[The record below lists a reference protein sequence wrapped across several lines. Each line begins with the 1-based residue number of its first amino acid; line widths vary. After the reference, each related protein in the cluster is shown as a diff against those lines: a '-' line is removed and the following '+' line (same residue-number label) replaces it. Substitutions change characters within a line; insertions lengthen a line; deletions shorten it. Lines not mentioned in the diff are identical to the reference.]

1 MFSNYFYLGK
11 VTKVFGVKGELVVY
25 LDTDEPEKYYT
36 LKSVFFEWEGEPV
49 PFSIEEIKVKSKNQI
64 IVLFR
69 SIDITSAS
77 HYINVNVY
85 LPLSM
90 LPKLTGD
97 KFYYH
102 EIRGFTVI
110 DINKG
115 NIGICNDVLDYTPQA
130 VMQIMHPQGEIFI
143 PLVDEF
149 VKKVDRENKTIEIEA
164 PPDLIE
170 LYIGE

>member
-11 VTKVFGVKGELVVY
+11 VTKVFGVKGELVVH

-36 LKSVFFEWEGEPV
+36 LKSVFFDWEGEPV
-49 PFSIEEIKVKSKNQI
+49 PFSIEEIKVKNKHQI

-77 HYINVNVY
+77 HYINVDLY

-110 DINKG
+110 DTNKG

-130 VMQIMHPQGEIFI
+130 VLQIIHPQGEIFI

-149 VKKVDRENKTIEIEA
+149 LKKVDRENKIIEIEA

-170 LYIGE
+170 LYIEE